1 MSGQF
6 RQKKVAFSL
15 SRVANHL
22 ITKPELESVA
32 NDFMAG
38 TTGDLIA
45 DRVINEFL
53 ETRKWDLISLKVFIK
68 RVYYLGLLEGT
79 RRINSDPRVRYVKV
93 KKDAT

>member
-1 MSGQF
+1 
-6 RQKKVAFSL
+6 
-15 SRVANHL
+15 
-22 ITKPELESVA
+22 
-32 NDFMAG
+32 MAG

>member
-38 TTGDLIA
+38 TTGDFIA

>member
-6 RQKKVAFSL
+6 RQKKVVFSL

-38 TTGDLIA
+38 TTGDPIA